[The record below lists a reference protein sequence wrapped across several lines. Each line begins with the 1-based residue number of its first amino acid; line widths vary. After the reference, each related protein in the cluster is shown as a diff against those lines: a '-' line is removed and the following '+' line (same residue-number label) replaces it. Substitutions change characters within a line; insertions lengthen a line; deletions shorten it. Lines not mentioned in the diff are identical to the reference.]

1 MDSGDALTRVRRAIN
16 ETTAAFW
23 SDAEIYG
30 YLSEGERLLAGR
42 LGGVQASTSHTS
54 VTDTSAYTKPDGC
67 LRIDRVTWNGRK
79 LRRGNYRDRDFLD
92 GTDYGSTLQT
102 GKPEMY
108 LEWGAQIVL
117 FPVPDDAQAL
127 QYFFRKIPTRITN
140 ATAFTIQEET
150 LQEML
155 PDYAVWNCSLKD
167 GELNRADR
175 HKQAWDNNVQTAY
188 SIWSDRENQDGI
200 HHVRDEDEYAGG
212 QLGMD

>member
-67 LRIDRVTWNGRK
+67 LRIDRVTWDGQK
-79 LRRGNYRDRDFLD
+79 LKRIQFRDRDYVD
-92 GTDYGSTLQT
+92 GTVYGSTIQS
-102 GKPEMY
+102 GKPDSY
-108 LEWGAQIVL
+108 VEWGTQITL
-117 FPVPDDAQAL
+117 YPVPDDAKTL
-127 QYFFRKIPTRITN
+127 QYLFRKIPTRITN

-155 PDYAVWNCSLKD
+155 PDYAIWNCSLKD

-175 HKQAWDNNVQTAY
+175 HRNAWEKNFEAAY

-200 HHVRDEDEYAGG
+200 HQVRDEDEYPGG
-212 QLGMD
+212 SLGMD